1 MSHSL
6 TSNVK
11 RTEGAIRPQINEY
24 EENTI
29 YERTE
34 VERTEVE
41 KTDIKRPSIDYE
53 RTGLADQIVAI
64 PLEIQ
69 KGKYQSPQTRQ
80 CIIDDDIK
88 WQEFEYQKKVSF
100 DYYSKQTPFNYNDF
114 YDDIISI
121 VQIVFGKDKHNGL
134 IKKTIVEKTIL
145 ELLQ

>member
-6 TSNVK
+6 TSNTIK
-11 RTEGAIRPQINEY
+11 QKQFNDTIERMEDCQSLNQNK
-24 EENTI
+24 EEKI
-29 YERTE
+29 MIVGERRNS
-34 VERTEVE
+34 V
-41 KTDIKRPSIDYE
+41 DYE
-53 RTGLADQIVAI
+53 RTGLADQIVSL

>member
-6 TSNVK
+6 TSNTIK
-11 RTEGAIRPQINEY
+11 QKQFNDTIEAINQRMENSQ
-24 EENTI
+24 EETKEHI
-29 YERTE
+29 MITSERRNS
-34 VERTEVE
+34 V
-41 KTDIKRPSIDYE
+41 DYE
-53 RTGLADQIVAI
+53 RTGLADQIVSL

>member
-6 TSNVK
+6 TTNVK
-11 RTEGAIRPQINEY
+11 RPQQIENIDIDVQKTEPFNQRPG
-24 EENTI
+24 
-29 YERTE
+29 E
-34 VERTEVE
+34 VEVNR
-41 KTDIKRPSIDYE
+41 RSIDYE
-53 RTGLADQIVAI
+53 RTGLADQIVAL

>member
-11 RTEGAIRPQINEY
+11 RQINEN
-24 EENTI
+24 EEI
-29 YERTE
+29 DRTE
-34 VERTEVE
+34 VDRTEV
-41 KTDIKRPSIDYE
+41 DNDDSCINRRPENRKSIDYE
-53 RTGLADQIVAI
+53 RTGLADQIVAL

>member
-6 TSNVK
+6 TSNTIK
-11 RTEGAIRPQINEY
+11 QKQFNDTIERMEDCQSLNQNK
-24 EENTI
+24 EEKI
-29 YERTE
+29 MIMGERRNS
-34 VERTEVE
+34 V
-41 KTDIKRPSIDYE
+41 DYE
-53 RTGLADQIVAI
+53 RTGLADQIVSL

>member
-6 TSNVK
+6 TSNTIK
-11 RTEGAIRPQINEY
+11 QKQFNDTIERMEDYP
-24 EENTI
+24 EETK
-29 YERTE
+29 ERKLQE
-34 VERTEVE
+34 EKIMIVGERRNSV
-41 KTDIKRPSIDYE
+41 DYE
-53 RTGLADQIVAI
+53 RTGLADQIVSL

>member
-6 TSNVK
+6 TSNTIK
-11 RTEGAIRPQINEY
+11 QKQLNYTIERMEDCQSLNQNK
-24 EENTI
+24 EEKI
-29 YERTE
+29 MIMGERRNS
-34 VERTEVE
+34 V
-41 KTDIKRPSIDYE
+41 DYE
-53 RTGLADQIVAI
+53 RTGLADQIVSL

>member
-6 TSNVK
+6 TSNTIK
-11 RTEGAIRPQINEY
+11 QKQFNDTIERMEDCP
-24 EENTI
+24 EEKIMITS
-29 YERTE
+29 ERRNS
-34 VERTEVE
+34 V
-41 KTDIKRPSIDYE
+41 DYE
-53 RTGLADQIVAI
+53 RTGLADQIVSL

-100 DYYSKQTPFNYNDF
+100 DFYSKQTPFNYNDF

>member
-6 TSNVK
+6 TSNTIK
-11 RTEGAIRPQINEY
+11 QKQFNDTIERMEDCQSLNQNK
-24 EENTI
+24 EEKI
-29 YERTE
+29 MIVGERRNS
-34 VERTEVE
+34 V
-41 KTDIKRPSIDYE
+41 DYE
-53 RTGLADQIVAI
+53 RTGLADQIVSL

-69 KGKYQSPQTRQ
+69 KGKYQSPKTRQ

>member
-6 TSNVK
+6 TSNTIK
-11 RTEGAIRPQINEY
+11 QKQFNDTIERMEDCQSLNQNK
-24 EENTI
+24 EEKI
-29 YERTE
+29 MIVGERKNS
-34 VERTEVE
+34 V
-41 KTDIKRPSIDYE
+41 DYE
-53 RTGLADQIVAI
+53 RTGLADQIVSL

>member
-1 MSHSL
+1 MSHSI
-6 TSNVK
+6 T
-11 RTEGAIRPQINEY
+11 AARPRMNEEPFKGHI
-24 EENTI
+24 EENT
-29 YERTE
+29 EVEQTE
-34 VERTEVE
+34 VVNTQNR
-41 KTDIKRPSIDYE
+41 KSIDYE

>member
-6 TSNVK
+6 TSNTIK
-11 RTEGAIRPQINEY
+11 QKQFNDTIERMEDCP
-24 EENTI
+24 EETKEKI
-29 YERTE
+29 MIMGERRNS
-34 VERTEVE
+34 V
-41 KTDIKRPSIDYE
+41 DYE
-53 RTGLADQIVAI
+53 RTGLADQIVSL

>member
-6 TSNVK
+6 TSNTIK
-11 RTEGAIRPQINEY
+11 QKQFNDTIERMEDCP
-24 EENTI
+24 EETKEKI
-29 YERTE
+29 MIVGERRNS
-34 VERTEVE
+34 V
-41 KTDIKRPSIDYE
+41 DYE
-53 RTGLADQIVAI
+53 RTGLADQIVSL

>member
-1 MSHSL
+1 MIHSI
-6 TSNVK
+6 T
-11 RTEGAIRPQINEY
+11 AARPRMNEEPFKGHI
-24 EENTI
+24 EENT
-29 YERTE
+29 EVDRTE
-34 VERTEVE
+34 
-41 KTDIKRPSIDYE
+41 DIKTHEIDTNRRSIDYE

-121 VQIVFGKDKHNGL
+121 V
-134 IKKTIVEKTIL
+134 
-145 ELLQ
+145 

>member
-6 TSNVK
+6 TSNTIK
-11 RTEGAIRPQINEY
+11 QKQFNDTIERMEDCP
-24 EENTI
+24 EEKIMITS
-29 YERTE
+29 ERRNS
-34 VERTEVE
+34 V
-41 KTDIKRPSIDYE
+41 DYE
-53 RTGLADQIVAI
+53 RTGLADQIVSL

>member
-1 MSHSL
+1 MEDC
-6 TSNVK
+6 
-11 RTEGAIRPQINEY
+11 TEEKIMIKKPIMD
-24 EENTI
+24 T
-29 YERTE
+29 YERRSS
-34 VERTEVE
+34 V
-41 KTDIKRPSIDYE
+41 DYE
-53 RTGLADQIVAI
+53 RTGLADQIVSL

>member
-11 RTEGAIRPQINEY
+11 RQINEN
-24 EENTI
+24 EEVD
-29 YERTE
+29 RTE
-34 VERTEVE
+34 VEQTEVVN
-41 KTDIKRPSIDYE
+41 TQNRRSSIDYE
-53 RTGLADQIVAI
+53 RTGLADQIVTL

>member
-6 TSNVK
+6 TSNK
-11 RTEGAIRPQINEY
+11 RQINENEIEQI
-24 EENTI
+24 EEPFKSQI
-29 YERTE
+29 
-34 VERTEVE
+34 E
-41 KTDIKRPSIDYE
+41 KTEIKRTSIDYE
-53 RTGLADQIVAI
+53 RTGLADQIVI
-64 PLEIQ
+64 LPLEIQ

-121 VQIVFGKDKHNGL
+121 V
-134 IKKTIVEKTIL
+134 
-145 ELLQ
+145 

>member
-1 MSHSL
+1 MSHSI
-6 TSNVK
+6 T
-11 RTEGAIRPQINEY
+11 AARPRINE
-24 EENTI
+24 NND
-29 YERTE
+29 
-34 VERTEVE
+34 VERTEVINNE
-41 KTDIKRPSIDYE
+41 VINQSLEQAPVKRSSIDYE
-53 RTGLADQIVAI
+53 RTGLADQIVAL

>member
-6 TSNVK
+6 TSNTIK
-11 RTEGAIRPQINEY
+11 QKQFNDTIERMENYQEEPNSQTEKIMI
-24 EENTI
+24 TS
-29 YERTE
+29 ERRNS
-34 VERTEVE
+34 V
-41 KTDIKRPSIDYE
+41 DYE
-53 RTGLADQIVAI
+53 RTGLADQIVSL

>member
-1 MSHSL
+1 MSHSI
-6 TSNVK
+6 TS
-11 RTEGAIRPQINEY
+11 ARPQQINEQFD
-24 EENTI
+24 
-29 YERTE
+29 
-34 VERTEVE
+34 RTEVE
-41 KTDIKRPSIDYE
+41 KTEDERNSVRRPEGANRSSIDYE

>member
-6 TSNVK
+6 TSNTIK
-11 RTEGAIRPQINEY
+11 QKQFNDTIERMEDCQSLNQNK
-24 EENTI
+24 EEKI
-29 YERTE
+29 MIMSERRSS
-34 VERTEVE
+34 V
-41 KTDIKRPSIDYE
+41 DYE
-53 RTGLADQIVAI
+53 RTGLADQIVSL

>member
-11 RTEGAIRPQINEY
+11 RQINDY
-24 EENTI
+24 EEVD
-29 YERTE
+29 RTE
-34 VERTEVE
+34 VDKTEVDNVDSCINRKSE
-41 KTDIKRPSIDYE
+41 NRKSIDYE
-53 RTGLADQIVAI
+53 RTGLADQIVAL

>member
-11 RTEGAIRPQINEY
+11 RQINENEIEQI
-24 EENTI
+24 EEPFKSQI
-29 YERTE
+29 
-34 VERTEVE
+34 E
-41 KTDIKRPSIDYE
+41 KTEIKRTSIDYE
-53 RTGLADQIVAI
+53 RTGLADQIVI
-64 PLEIQ
+64 LPLEIQ

>member
-11 RTEGAIRPQINEY
+11 RTQINEENEY
-24 EENTI
+24 INVENTDI
-29 YERTE
+29 ERTE
-34 VERTEVE
+34 NR
-41 KTDIKRPSIDYE
+41 RPSIDYE

-100 DYYSKQTPFNYNDF
+100 DYYSKQTPFNYNAF
-114 YDDIISI
+114 YEDIISI

>member
-6 TSNVK
+6 TSN
-11 RTEGAIRPQINEY
+11 
-24 EENTI
+24 TI
-29 YERTE
+29 KQKQFNDTIERTAHCQSLNQNKE
-34 VERTEVE
+34 EKILIMAERRNSV
-41 KTDIKRPSIDYE
+41 DYE
-53 RTGLADQIVAI
+53 RTGLADQIVSL